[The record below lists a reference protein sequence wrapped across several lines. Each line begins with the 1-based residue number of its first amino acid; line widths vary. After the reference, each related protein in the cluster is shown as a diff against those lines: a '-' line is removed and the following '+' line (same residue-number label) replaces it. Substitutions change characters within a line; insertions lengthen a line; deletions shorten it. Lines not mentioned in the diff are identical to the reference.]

1 MITKNKLTTH
11 LQSRYGISKEESKKI
26 AFNVIIFSLV
36 AAIAL
41 VGVILNLVG
50 VI

>member
-1 MITKNKLTTH
+1 MGMKKLTTH
-11 LQSRYGISKEESKKI
+11 LQSRYGISKEESNI
-26 AFNVIIFSLV
+26 VAFNITIYSVV

-41 VGVILNLVG
+41 VGVVLNLVG

>member
-1 MITKNKLTTH
+1 MGMKKLTTH
-11 LQSRYGISKEESKKI
+11 LQAHYGLSSDESNI
-26 AFNVIIFSLV
+26 VVFNVIIFSLV
-36 AAIAL
+36 AVVGL

>member
-1 MITKNKLTTH
+1 MKRLVTYLH
-11 LQSRYGISKEESKKI
+11 ARYNLSTEESNI
-26 AFNVIIFSLV
+26 VAFNITIYSVV

>member
-1 MITKNKLTTH
+1 MKKLTTH
-11 LQSRYGISKEESKKI
+11 LQVRYGLSSDESNTVV
-26 AFNVIIFSLV
+26 FNVIIFSLV

-41 VGVILNLVG
+41 VGVILHLEG

>member
-1 MITKNKLTTH
+1 MKKLTKH
-11 LQSRYGISKEESKKI
+11 LQSRYGLSKEESNI
-26 AFNVIIFSLV
+26 VVFNVIIFSLV

-41 VGVILNLVG
+41 VGVVLNLVG